1 MSANSRHAESWRS
14 QEARSVAGTEQEAV
28 GTAVGTVQARWVD
41 MEEVTVH
48 RMEGWGEAMDSG
60 QRGTEVMGGW
70 EGAPPPHPLAISSLT
85 RACTR
90 TCTAHAHF
98 AHTRTHVRGNAHTS
112 SLSRSSSP
120 SPFQRR
126 PAHVQPAN
134 STLYPLT
141 YLRFC

>member
-1 MSANSRHAESWRS
+1 
-14 QEARSVAGTEQEAV
+14 VAGTEQEAV

-70 EGAPPPHPLAISSLT
+70 EGAPPTPLT
-85 RACTR
+85 RHFLTH
-90 TCTAHAHF
+90 TCTHMHMHSAHF
-98 AHTRTHVRGNAHTS
+98 AHTRTHVRMNAHTS

-120 SPFQRR
+120 SPFQRQ
-126 PAHVQPAN
+126 PPHVQPAN
-134 STLYPLT
+134 STLHPLT